1 MKNQEV
7 VSGVGADAKRVDLNN
22 SNKVT
27 ERVKKL
33 QRDAKI
39 QNATG
44 GTYSQATQLQDIASG
59 ASTEMPRNV
68 VGAAP
73 GSRNIAS
80 SLRMS
85 PLDQMNENPGPITD
99 GAPGNT
105 PGRQPEELP
114 GPIDGPDNN
123 AILARAM
130 FMMDP
135 TPMNRRLLE
144 SFLQEG
150 R

>member
-1 MKNQEV
+1 MVREV
-7 VSGVGADAKRVDLNN
+7 ISGVGADAKRVDLNN

-44 GTYSQATQLQDIASG
+44 GTYSQASQLQDLASG
-59 ASTEMPRNV
+59 ASTEMPQSV
-68 VGAAP
+68 VGATP
-73 GSRNIAS
+73 NPRTIAS
-80 SLRMS
+80 SIRMS
-85 PLDQMNENPGPITD
+85 SLDQMNENPGPITD

-114 GPIDGPDNN
+114 GPVDGPDNN
-123 AILARAM
+123 AALARAIYL
-130 FMMDP
+130 MDP
-135 TPMNRRLLE
+135 TPMNRRLVE
-144 SFLQEG
+144 SFQQEG

>member
-1 MKNQEV
+1 MVKEV
-7 VSGVGADAKRVDLNN
+7 VSGVGADAKRTDKNI
-22 SNKVT
+22 S
-27 ERVKKL
+27 ERV
-33 QRDAKI
+33 AKI
-39 QNATG
+39 QREAKIENVPG
-44 GTYSQATQLQDIASG
+44 GTYSQATQLQDLASG
-59 ASTEMPRNV
+59 ASTEMPQAV
-68 VGAAP
+68 VGSTPAP
-73 GSRNIAS
+73 RTIAS
-80 SLRMS
+80 SIRMS
-85 PLDQMNENPGPITD
+85 SLDQMNENPGPITD

>member
-1 MKNQEV
+1 MVKEV
-7 VSGVGADAKRVDLNN
+7 VSGVGADAKRTDKNI
-22 SNKVT
+22 S
-27 ERVKKL
+27 ERVAKI
-33 QRDAKI
+33 QREAKI
-39 QNATG
+39 QNAPG
-44 GTYSQATQLQDIASG
+44 GTYSQATQLQDLASG
-59 ASTEMPRNV
+59 ASTEMPQAV
-68 VGAAP
+68 VGSTPAP
-73 GSRNIAS
+73 KTIAS
-80 SLRMS
+80 SIRMS
-85 PLDQMNENPGPITD
+85 PLDQMSENPGPITD

>member
-1 MKNQEV
+1 MVREV
-7 VSGVGADAKRVDLNN
+7 ISGVGADAKRVDLND
-22 SNKVT
+22 SKKVT
-27 ERVKKL
+27 ERVRKL
-33 QRDAKI
+33 QREAKI
-39 QNATG
+39 QNATD
-44 GTYSQATQLQDIASG
+44 GTYGQANQLQDLASG
-59 ASTEMPRNV
+59 ASTEMPQAV
-68 VGAAP
+68 VGSTPAP
-73 GSRNIAS
+73 RTIAS
-80 SLRMS
+80 SIRMS

-114 GPIDGPDNN
+114 GPVDGPDNN

>member
-1 MKNQEV
+1 MLKEV
-7 VSGVGADAKRVDLNN
+7 VSGVGADAKRTDKNI
-22 SNKVT
+22 S
-27 ERVKKL
+27 ERV
-33 QRDAKI
+33 AKI
-39 QNATG
+39 QREARIENAPG
-44 GTYSQATQLQDIASG
+44 GTYSQATQLQDLASG
-59 ASTEMPRNV
+59 ASTEMPQAV
-68 VGAAP
+68 VGSTPAP
-73 GSRNIAS
+73 RTIAS
-80 SLRMS
+80 SIRMS
-85 PLDQMNENPGPITD
+85 PLDQMSENPGPITD

>member
-1 MKNQEV
+1 MVKEV
-7 VSGVGADAKRVDLNN
+7 VSGVGADAKRTDKNI
-22 SNKVT
+22 S
-27 ERVKKL
+27 ERV
-33 QRDAKI
+33 AKI
-39 QNATG
+39 QREAKIENAPG
-44 GTYSQATQLQDIASG
+44 GTYSQATQLQNLASG
-59 ASTEMPRNV
+59 ASTETPQAV
-68 VGAAP
+68 VGSTPAP
-73 GSRNIAS
+73 RTIAS
-80 SLRMS
+80 SIRMS
-85 PLDQMNENPGPITD
+85 SLDQMNENPGPITD

>member
-1 MKNQEV
+1 MVREV
-7 VSGVGADAKRVDLNN
+7 ISGVGADAKRVDLND
-22 SNKVT
+22 SKKVT
-27 ERVKKL
+27 ERVRKL
-33 QRDAKI
+33 QREAKI
-39 QNATG
+39 QNATD
-44 GTYSQATQLQDIASG
+44 GTYGQANQLQDLASG
-59 ASTEMPRNV
+59 ASTEMPQAV
-68 VGAAP
+68 VGSTPAP
-73 GSRNIAS
+73 RTIAS
-80 SLRMS
+80 SIRMS

>member
-1 MKNQEV
+1 MVKEV
-7 VSGVGADAKRVDLNN
+7 VSGVGADAKRTDKNI
-22 SNKVT
+22 S
-27 ERVKKL
+27 ERVAKI
-33 QRDAKI
+33 QREAKI
-39 QNATG
+39 QNAPG
-44 GTYSQATQLQDIASG
+44 GTYSQATQLQDLASG
-59 ASTEMPRNV
+59 ASTEMPQAV
-68 VGAAP
+68 VGSTPAP
-73 GSRNIAS
+73 RTIAS
-80 SLRMS
+80 SIRMS
-85 PLDQMNENPGPITD
+85 PLDQMSENPGPITD

>member
-1 MKNQEV
+1 MVREV
-7 VSGVGADAKRVDLNN
+7 VSGVGADAKRTDKNI
-22 SNKVT
+22 S
-27 ERVKKL
+27 ERV
-33 QRDAKI
+33 AKI
-39 QNATG
+39 QREANIQNAPG
-44 GTYSQATQLQDIASG
+44 GTYGQAKQLQDIASG
-59 ASTEMPRNV
+59 ASTETPQAV
-68 VGAAP
+68 VGAIPAP
-73 GSRNIAS
+73 RTIAS
-80 SLRMS
+80 NLRMS

>member
-1 MKNQEV
+1 MVREV
-7 VSGVGADAKRVDLNN
+7 ISGVGADAKRVDLNN

-44 GTYSQATQLQDIASG
+44 GTYSQASQLQDLASG
-59 ASTEMPRNV
+59 ASTEMPQAV
-68 VGAAP
+68 VGSTP
-73 GSRNIAS
+73 NPRTIAS
-80 SLRMS
+80 SIRMS
-85 PLDQMNENPGPITD
+85 PLDQMSENPGPITD

>member
-1 MKNQEV
+1 MVKEV
-7 VSGVGADAKRVDLNN
+7 VSGVGADAKRTDKNI
-22 SNKVT
+22 S
-27 ERVKKL
+27 ERVAKI
-33 QRDAKI
+33 QREAKI
-39 QNATG
+39 QNAPG
-44 GTYSQATQLQDIASG
+44 GTYSQATQLQDLASG
-59 ASTEMPRNV
+59 ASTEMPQAV
-68 VGAAP
+68 VGATPAP
-73 GSRNIAS
+73 RTIAS
-80 SLRMS
+80 SIRMS
-85 PLDQMNENPGPITD
+85 PLDQMSENPGPITD

>member
-1 MKNQEV
+1 MVREV
-7 VSGVGADAKRVDLNN
+7 ISGVGADAKRVDLND
-22 SNKVT
+22 SKKVT
-27 ERVKKL
+27 ERVRKL
-33 QRDAKI
+33 QREAKI
-39 QNATG
+39 QNATD
-44 GTYSQATQLQDIASG
+44 GTYGQANQLQDLASG
-59 ASTEMPRNV
+59 ASTEMPQAV
-68 VGAAP
+68 VGSTPAP
-73 GSRNIAS
+73 RTIAS
-80 SLRMS
+80 SIRMS
-85 PLDQMNENPGPITD
+85 PLDQMSENPGPITD

>member
-1 MKNQEV
+1 MVREV
-7 VSGVGADAKRVDLNN
+7 ISGVGPDAKRVDLND
-22 SNKVT
+22 SKKVT
-27 ERVKKL
+27 ERVRKL
-33 QRDAKI
+33 QREAKI
-39 QNATG
+39 QNATD
-44 GTYSQATQLQDIASG
+44 GTYGQANQLQDLASG
-59 ASTEMPRNV
+59 ASTEMPQAV
-68 VGAAP
+68 VGSTPAP
-73 GSRNIAS
+73 RTIAS
-80 SLRMS
+80 SIRMS
-85 PLDQMNENPGPITD
+85 SLDQMNENPGPITD